1 MLNSASNAASHA
13 AAADSQSALHAP
25 WLFGLAG
32 PEQNIFA
39 TGLAR
44 KLPPGPA
51 DSLAARVQ
59 RFFAES
65 TELSGAGTQSAP
77 KILVGAMPFDR
88 MADDFL
94 YQPAMLSTVPSTLS
108 TPHNIEASEA
118 KRPDAKCPNAKWDV
132 RPHPT
137 RDAYKAA
144 VTQALAR
151 ITASREAGGD
161 LTKLVLSRSLVLESD
176 TPIDPTRLWAQLNVD
191 PNAVRFLTYI
201 GSGRHGEDRHL
212 VGATPELLIRKSG
225 ARIESCPLAGSARRQ
240 ADRTEDEATANAL
253 AHSGKDT
260 REHRWV
266 VEAILDGLSP
276 LCSELSAPNSPSLV
290 STQTMWHLAT
300 DIVGSLKHPD
310 ETSAAALAA
319 ILHPTPAV
327 GGTPRDQALKLIP
340 QLERYDR
347 GFYAGAVGWTDAAGD
362 GAWYVSLRCAEVSG
376 NAARVYAGA
385 GIVEGSTPEAEAD
398 ETSAK
403 LLAILRALG
412 IDEHGYPIG

>member
-1 MLNSASNAASHA
+1 VLNSASNAASP
-13 AAADSQSALHAP
+13 AAADSQSAHHAP

-77 KILVGAMPFDR
+77 EILVGAMPFDR

-94 YQPAMLSTVPSTLS
+94 YQPATLSAVPSTLS
-108 TPHNIEASEA
+108 TPHNTAASEA
-118 KRPDAKCPNAKWDV
+118 TWSDAKWDV

-151 ITASREAGGD
+151 IAASREAGGD

-176 TPIDPTRLWAQLNVD
+176 TRIDPTRLWAQLNVD

-225 ARIESCPLAGSARRQ
+225 AHIRSCPLAGSARRQ
-240 ADRTEDEATANAL
+240 ADRTEDDATANAL

-300 DIVGSLKHPD
+300 DITGSLKHPD

-327 GGTPRDQALKLIP
+327 GGTPRDQALELIP
-340 QLERYDR
+340 QLEGYDR